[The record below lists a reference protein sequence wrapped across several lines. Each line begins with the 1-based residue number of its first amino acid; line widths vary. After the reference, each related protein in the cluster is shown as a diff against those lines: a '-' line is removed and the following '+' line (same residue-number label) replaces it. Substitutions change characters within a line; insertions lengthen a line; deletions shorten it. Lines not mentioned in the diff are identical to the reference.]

1 MTFFYLY
8 GIYDKCDRTRID
20 SKGAMLMARFGFIH
34 DKLDLKMLELYLLAR
49 AAGPLKVESLT
60 ELVMRHEGVEYFDFA
75 EATAELVESG
85 HLTLTEEGYSIT
97 EKGRTNS
104 AACESSLPYSVR
116 RRCAQDLAP
125 VNAALRRNAQVRGE
139 KRVNG
144 DGSIMARMTLDDDGG
159 NLLTIELLCPSEA
172 QADRLIAG
180 FRGRPEQVYNDVL
193 EALSSHGEEEERG

>member
-1 MTFFYLY
+1 
-8 GIYDKCDRTRID
+8 
-20 SKGAMLMARFGFIH
+20 MARQGYIH

-49 AAGPLKVESLT
+49 AAGPIAPDVLT
-60 ELVMRHEGVEYFDFA
+60 DLVRRHEGVNYFEFT
-75 EATAELVESG
+75 EATAELVNTG
-85 HLTLTEEGYSIT
+85 HLVRTEEGYLIT

-139 KRVNG
+139 KLYKE
-144 DGSIMARMTLDDDGG
+144 DGSITVRMTLDDDGG
-159 NLLTIELLCPSEA
+159 NLLTIELLCPTEE

-180 FRGRPEQVYNDVL
+180 FRAKPEQVYNDVL
-193 EALSSHGEEEERG
+193 EALSAGREGE

>member
-1 MTFFYLY
+1 
-8 GIYDKCDRTRID
+8 
-20 SKGAMLMARFGFIH
+20 MAQVGFIH

-49 AAGPLKVESLT
+49 AAGPIAPDTLT
-60 ELVMRHEGVEYFDFA
+60 DLVRRHEGVNYFEFT
-75 EATAELVESG
+75 EATAELVKTG
-85 HLTLTEEGYSIT
+85 HLVQTDEGYVIT

-139 KRVNG
+139 KRVNS
-144 DGSIMARMTLDDDGG
+144 DGSVTARMTLDDDGG
-159 NLLTIELLCPSEA
+159 NLLTLELLCPSEA

-180 FRGRPEQVYNDVL
+180 FRDKPERVYNDIL
-193 EALSSHGEEEERG
+193 EALSQGGEEEK

>member
-1 MTFFYLY
+1 
-8 GIYDKCDRTRID
+8 
-20 SKGAMLMARFGFIH
+20 MARQGYIH

-49 AAGPLKVESLT
+49 AAGPISPEVLT
-60 ELVMRHEGVEYFDFA
+60 DLVQRHEGVNYFEFT
-75 EATAELVESG
+75 EATAELVNTG
-85 HLTLTEEGYSIT
+85 HLAKTEEGYLIT

-139 KRVNG
+139 KSRRE
-144 DGSIMARMTLDDDGG
+144 DGSITVRMTLDDDGG
-159 NLLTIELLCPSEA
+159 NLLTIELLCPSEE

-180 FRGRPEQVYNDVL
+180 FRARPEQVYNDVL
-193 EALSSHGEEEERG
+193 ETLSAGREGE

>member
-1 MTFFYLY
+1 
-8 GIYDKCDRTRID
+8 
-20 SKGAMLMARFGFIH
+20 MARQGYIH

-49 AAGPLKVESLT
+49 AAGPIAPDVLT
-60 ELVMRHEGVEYFDFA
+60 DLVRRHEGVNYFEFT
-75 EATAELVESG
+75 EATAELVNTG
-85 HLTLTEEGYSIT
+85 HLVRTEEGYLIT

-139 KRVNG
+139 KLRKE
-144 DGSIMARMTLDDDGG
+144 DGSITVRMTLDDDGG
-159 NLLTIELLCPSEA
+159 NLLTIELLCPTEE

-180 FRGRPEQVYNDVL
+180 FRAKPEQVYNDVL
-193 EALSSHGEEEERG
+193 EALSAGREGE

>member
-1 MTFFYLY
+1 MT
-8 GIYDKCDRTRID
+8 
-20 SKGAMLMARFGFIH
+20 MARQGYIH

-49 AAGPLKVESLT
+49 AAGPVSPEVLT
-60 ELVMRHEGVEYFDFA
+60 DLVQRHEGVNYFEFA
-75 EATAELVESG
+75 EATAELVNTG
-85 HLTLTEEGYSIT
+85 HLVQTEEGYLIT

-139 KRVNG
+139 KHRREV
-144 DGSIMARMTLDDDGG
+144 GSMTVRLTLDDDGG
-159 NLLTIELLCPSEA
+159 NLLTIELFCPSEE

-180 FRGRPEQVYNDVL
+180 FRARPEQVYNDVL
-193 EALSSHGEEEERG
+193 EALSADREGE